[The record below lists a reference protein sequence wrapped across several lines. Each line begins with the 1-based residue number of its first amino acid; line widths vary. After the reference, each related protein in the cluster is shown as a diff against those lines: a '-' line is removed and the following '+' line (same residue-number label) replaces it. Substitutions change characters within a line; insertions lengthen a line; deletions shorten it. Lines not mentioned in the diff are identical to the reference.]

1 MTNPLV
7 AQAQDSTKPYTGISL
22 MESAADLKSAIES
35 GDWAS
40 VAMGAVGT
48 ALDALSMAM
57 DPFGAILAAGV
68 AWLME
73 HVGPLKQALD
83 GLTGNADEIAAQSE
97 TWKNIAGELQGVGTD
112 LGDMVKADLQ
122 SWTGPAADA
131 YRQRTEDAVALLG
144 SAQKGCEGASSG
156 VKTAGEVVAAVRALV
171 RDIIAELIGHLI
183 SWALQVVFTL
193 GIGLTWVVP
202 QVIGAV
208 AKTASKI
215 ADLVKRLVT
224 ALKALIP
231 LLKRAGDLFSDA
243 AKALKGLKNGS
254 KVAPPKKVGG
264 IDGTPKAPPA
274 KGGGSTTPSGDHSPP
289 PKGGDSTTPSGDHS
303 PPPPKGGDSTT
314 PSGDHTPPPKN
325 DTPDGGPNGTPP
337 PAKGPGGDS
346 TTSSGAKGDIRGGNG
361 NPPHN
366 STPTKDLPDCGDPI
380 DVASGRMFLPQTD
393 VELRAA
399 LPLIVSRTHLSD
411 YRVGRS
417 FGRTWASTLDQR
429 LEIDDEGVSFAAED
443 GALMVYPLPGDS
455 GSVLPEFGPRW
466 PLARTADGGFTV
478 TMPELSQTLLF
489 APAGGAERPVTA
501 VLRGSG
507 PRIDFGRDEHG
518 VLTTISHSGGYLLN
532 VETTAGLVTALDLV
546 GGARLPDG
554 TPADLPLV
562 RYRYDDARRLVEV
575 VNSSGRPLRFGYD
588 ADGRITSWE
597 DRNGFSYRY
606 RYDEAGRCVRTEGD
620 GGYLD
625 YTFDY
630 DPAARVTRATNSLGA
645 VITYHFTEWG
655 QVARE
660 IDPLGHEVRYDWDRH
675 HRLLVRTD
683 ELGGATTYT
692 YDEAGDLVGVGY
704 PDGTADSAR
713 YDERHR
719 PVLTVDVDGARTER
733 EYGERG
739 ELTAVVDAAGA
750 RTTYGYDAAG
760 NLATI
765 VDPLGGRTTIVSDVR
780 GLTQSVTGPTGAAGT
795 FEYDAF
801 GRLAAETS
809 PAGETTRYAWTI
821 EGRPLRMTGPG
832 GGTEQW
838 TYDGEGN
845 LREHRDATGARTLT
859 EVGGFDLPSARIAPD
874 GSRMEFTHDTELR
887 LVAVRN
893 EQGRRWD
900 YRHDAAGNLV
910 EESDFDGR
918 VLRYTYNAAGDLTS
932 RTNGAGETLAFTRD
946 ALGRVV
952 EQRAGEEVTRWTY
965 DAAGRLLRTVNADAD
980 VTFTYDAMGRTLT
993 ETCNGRTVRSEYDA
1007 LGRRTRRTLPSGLV
1021 SQWAYDGAGA
1031 PVGLQVGGHTMSLR
1045 RDAAGR
1051 VVQRGWGVTDTRQHW
1066 DAAGRLAAQTVASA
1080 GGALVHR
1087 RAYDYREDGL
1097 LTAMHDAAAGTRA
1110 FELDPV
1116 GRISA
1121 VTGAHAERYSY
1132 DSTGNVTGAQA
1143 GTVPDPLAGPRTYAG
1158 TRITGAGATR
1168 YAHDQQGRLVER
1180 VAPGLD
1186 GRPQVWR
1193 FTWNAEDRLTG
1204 VTTPDGQ
1211 RWRYRYDPLGRRVA
1225 KQRLAADG
1233 TVAEQVDFT
1242 WDGAALAE
1250 EHQLTPARQRRL
1262 RSWDV
1267 EPGSALPLLQSERLL
1282 GPDGVQQVVD
1292 QRFYAIMTDVV
1303 GTPTELIGLDGVV
1316 VRQQSQTI
1324 WGRPLDNAPAVTP
1337 LRFPGQ
1343 YFDAETGLH
1352 YNYHRYFDPGTARFL
1367 SADPLGLGGGPNP
1380 QAYVANP
1387 LAFIDPSG
1395 LTPCSDAAAS
1405 GSGGGGS
1412 SRGGGGNPGGR
1423 GGNGRGGNG
1432 NGGGSGGPSRPPRNG
1447 NRPPPPYYDN
1457 PLPTTP
1463 HATVPHTPDNP
1474 NGSLYHY
1481 TNEAGM
1487 NGIMGSGHVRPSA
1500 WTHGTPDN
1508 PLVGS
1513 HARYGSGGYFTN
1525 IAPGQLSQEGLSQAL
1540 VLNPGS
1546 GASFTHHI
1554 EVSPSA
1560 LESQGYT
1567 ISQSDHRPDVYVV
1580 HHNDQPTNHPNPR
1593 PVEIGDSHV
1602 SHGPNPQGPH
1612 LGDSMGQEDWGDAAR
1627 PRPPRQR

>member
-7 AQAQDSTKPYTGISL
+7 AQPQDSTKAYSGISIL
-22 MESAADLKSAIES
+22 ESANDLKSAIES

-97 TWKNIAGELQGVGTD
+97 TWKNVAGELQAIGTD
-112 LGDMVKADLQ
+112 LGDMVKSDLQ
-122 SWTGPAADA
+122 SWSGPAADS
-131 YRQRTEDAVALLG
+131 YRQRTQDAVTLLE

-224 ALKALIP
+224 AMKALMP
-231 LLKRAGDLFSDA
+231 LLKRAGDLFGDA
-243 AKALKGLKNGS
+243 AKAMKGLKGGG
-254 KVAPPKKVGG
+254 KVSAPPKISN
-264 IDGTPKAPPA
+264 IDGTPKAPKPH
-274 KGGGSTTPSGDHSPP
+274 GGDSTTPSGDHSPP

-303 PPPPKGGDSTT
+303 PPPKSGDSTT
-314 PSGDHTPPPKN
+314 PAGDHKPP
-325 DTPDGGPNGTPP
+325 DTTPDGPP
-337 PAKGPGGDS
+337 PPGKGPSDA
-346 TTSSGAKGDIRGGNG
+346 TTTSGAKGDIRGGNG

-366 STPTKDLPDCGDPI
+366 STPTRDLPDCGDPI

-411 YRVGRS
+411 YRLGRS
-417 FGRTWASTLDQR
+417 FGPTWASTLDQR
-429 LEIDDEGVSFAAED
+429 LEVDAEGVSFAAED
-443 GALMVYPLPGDS
+443 GALMTYPLPGAT

-466 PLARTADGGFTV
+466 PLARTADGGYTI
-478 TMPELSQTLLF
+478 TMPEQSQTLLF
-489 APAGGAERPVTA
+489 APSGGAELPLTS

-507 PRIDFGRDEHG
+507 ARIDFSRDETG
-518 VLTTISHSGGYLLN
+518 VLTAISHSGGYLLG
-532 VETTAGLVTALDLV
+532 VETAGGLVTGLHLIGA
-546 GGARLPDG
+546 ARLPDG
-554 TPADLPLV
+554 TPADIPLV

-588 ADGRITSWE
+588 AEGRITSWE
-597 DRNGFSYRY
+597 DRNGASYRY
-606 RYDEAGRCVRTEGD
+606 HYDGAGRCVRTEGD

-630 DPAARVTRATNSLGA
+630 DTAARVTRATNSLGA

-655 QVARE
+655 QVSRE
-660 IDPLGHEVRYDWDRH
+660 IDPLGHEVRSEWDRH

-692 YDEAGDLVGVGY
+692 YDEAGDLVAVGY
-704 PDGTADSAR
+704 PDGTGDSAR
-713 YDERHR
+713 YDEKHR
-719 PVLTVDVDGARTER
+719 PVLTVDVDGARTTR
-733 EYGERG
+733 EYGESG
-739 ELTAVVDAAGA
+739 ELVAAVDPAGA

-765 VDPLGGRTTIVSDVR
+765 TDPLGGRTTVVSDSR
-780 GLTQSVTGPTGAAGT
+780 GLAESVTGPTGAVRT

-801 GRLAAETS
+801 GRLVAETG
-809 PAGETTRYAWTI
+809 PAGETTRYAWTV
-821 EGRPLRMTGPG
+821 EGRPLRVTRPG
-832 GGTEQW
+832 GATEHW
-838 TYDGEGN
+838 SYDGEGN
-845 LREHRDATGARTLT
+845 LREHRDATGARTLH
-859 EVGGFDLPSARIAPD
+859 EVGAFDLPAARIAAD

-887 LVAVRN
+887 LASVRN
-893 EQGRRWD
+893 EQGRRWE

-910 EESDFDGR
+910 EETDFDGR
-918 VLRYTYNAAGDLTS
+918 VLRYGYDAAGNLTS
-932 RTNGAGETLAFTRD
+932 RTNGAGETLEFTRD

-952 EQRAGEEVTRWTY
+952 EQRAGADVTRWTY
-965 DAAGRLLRTVNADAD
+965 DPAGRLLRAVNADAD
-980 VTFTYDAMGRTLT
+980 VTFTYDALGRVLS
-993 ETCNGRTVRSEYDA
+993 ESCNGRTVRSEYDV
-1007 LGRRTRRTLPSGLV
+1007 LGRRIRRTLPSGLTGE
-1021 SQWAYDGAGA
+1021 WAYDGTGA
-1031 PVGLQVGGHTMSLR
+1031 PVGLRVGGHTMSLR
-1045 RDAAGR
+1045 RDLAGR
-1051 VVQRGWGVTDTRQHW
+1051 EVQREWGSADLRSHW
-1066 DAAGRLAAQTVASA
+1066 DAAGRLAAQTVAAA

-1087 RAYDYREDGL
+1087 RAYDYRDDGL
-1097 LTAMHDAAAGTRA
+1097 LVATHDATTGTRS
-1110 FELDPV
+1110 FELDAV
-1116 GRISA
+1116 GRVSA
-1121 VTGAHAERYSY
+1121 VTGSAHAERYSY
-1132 DSTGNVTGAQA
+1132 DSTGNVTGVQA
-1143 GTVPDPLAGPRTYAG
+1143 GAVPDALAGPRTYAG
-1158 TRITGAGATR
+1158 NRITGAGAAR
-1168 YAHDQQGRLVER
+1168 YVHDAQGRLVER
-1180 VAPGLD
+1180 TAPGID

-1233 TVAEQVDFT
+1233 KVAEQIDFT
-1242 WDGAALAE
+1242 WDGPALAE
-1250 EHQLTPARQRRL
+1250 EHRLTASGQRRL
-1262 RSWDV
+1262 LSWDV
-1267 EPGSALPLLQSERLL
+1267 EPGSELPLLQCERLL
-1282 GPDGVQQVVD
+1282 GPEGFRQVLD

-1303 GTPTELIGLDGVV
+1303 GTPTELVGLDGVV
-1316 VRQQSQTI
+1316 ARQQPQTI
-1324 WGRPLDNAPAVTP
+1324 WGRALDSAPAVTP

-1352 YNYHRYFDPGTARFL
+1352 YNYHRYYDPGTARFL
-1367 SADPLGLGGGPNP
+1367 SADPLGLAGGPNP

-1387 LAFIDPSG
+1387 LAWIDPSG
-1395 LTPCSDAAAS
+1395 LTPCADAAAAS
-1405 GSGGGGS
+1405 GSGGGN
-1412 SRGGGGNPGGR
+1412 RGGGGNQGGR
-1423 GGNGRGGNG
+1423 GNGRGGNG
-1432 NGGGSGGPSRPPRNG
+1432 NTSGPSRPPRTS
-1447 NRPPPPYYDN
+1447 NRPPPPYYNN

-1567 ISQSDHRPDVYVV
+1567 ISQSVDRPDVYVV

-1602 SHGPNPQGPH
+1602 GHGPNPQGPH
-1612 LGDSMGQEDWGDAAR
+1612 LGSSMGQEDWGDAAR

>member
-7 AQAQDSTKPYTGISL
+7 AQPQDSTKPYTGISL
-22 MESAADLKSAIES
+22 LESANDLKSAIES

-97 TWKNIAGELQGVGTD
+97 TWKNVAGELQAVGTD
-112 LGDMVKADLQ
+112 LGDMVQADLQ

-131 YRQRTEDAVALLG
+131 YRQRTQDAVALLE

-224 ALKALIP
+224 ALKALMP
-231 LLKRAGDLFSDA
+231 LLKRAGDLFGDA
-243 AKALKGLKNGS
+243 AKAMKGLKGGG
-254 KVAPPKKVGG
+254 KVSTPHKVGP
-264 IDGTPKAPPA
+264 IDATPKAPKPHGGDA
-274 KGGGSTTPSGDHSPP
+274 TTPSGAHTPPPKGDTTTPSGDHSPP
-289 PKGGDSTTPSGDHS
+289 PKGGGSTTPAGDHTPGGAPDHTPGS
-303 PPPPKGGDSTT
+303 TPPPPKGSSGGTT
-314 PSGDHTPPPKN
+314 
-325 DTPDGGPNGTPP
+325 
-337 PAKGPGGDS
+337 A
-346 TTSSGAKGDIRGGNG
+346 SGAKGGDIRGGNT

-366 STPTKDLPDCGDPI
+366 ATPTRDLPDCGDPI

-411 YRVGRS
+411 YRCGRS

-429 LEIDDEGVSFAAED
+429 LEVDDAGISFAAED
-443 GALMVYPLPGDS
+443 GALMTYPLPGATEP
-455 GSVLPEFGPRW
+455 VLPEFGPRW
-466 PLARTADGGFTV
+466 PLARTPDGGFTV
-478 TMPELSQTLLF
+478 TMPELSQTLFF
-489 APAGGAERPVTA
+489 APADGPERPVTA

-507 PRIDFGRDEHG
+507 ARMDFERTDG
-518 VLTTISHSGGYLLN
+518 VLTAISHSGGYRLA
-532 VETTAGLVTALDLV
+532 VESADGLVTGISLA

-562 RYRYDDARRLVEV
+562 RYRYDDARHLVEV
-575 VNSSGRPLRFGYD
+575 VNSSGRPLRFSYD
-588 ADGRITSWE
+588 ADGRITGWT
-597 DRNGFSYRY
+597 DRNGVSYRY
-606 RYDEAGRCVRTEGD
+606 HYDTAGRCVRTEGD
-620 GGYLD
+620 GGFLD

-630 DPAARVTRATNSLGA
+630 DTGARTTRATNSLGA
-645 VITYHFTEWG
+645 AITYHFTEWG
-655 QVARE
+655 QVSRE
-660 IDPLGHEVRYDWDRH
+660 VDPLGHEVSYEWDRH

-692 YDEAGDLVGVGY
+692 YDDAGDLVAVGY
-704 PDGTADSAR
+704 PDGTSDSAQ
-713 YDERHR
+713 YDEAHR
-719 PVLTVDVDGARTER
+719 PVRTVDVDGASTIR

-739 ELTAVVDAAGA
+739 ELVAAVDPAGA
-750 RTTYGYDAAG
+750 RTTYGYDGAG
-760 NLATI
+760 NLATV
-765 VDPLGGRTTIVSDVR
+765 VDPAGGRTTIVSDAR
-780 GLTQSVTGPTGAAGT
+780 GLPTSITSPTGAVRT
-795 FEYDAF
+795 FEYDGF
-801 GRLAAETS
+801 GRLVAETG
-809 PAGETTRYAWTI
+809 PAGETARYAWTV
-821 EGRPLRMTGPG
+821 EGLPLRVTRPG
-832 GGTEQW
+832 GGTEHW
-838 TYDGEGN
+838 SYDGEGN
-845 LREHRDATGARTLT
+845 LREHRDATGARTLH
-859 EVGGFDLPSARIAPD
+859 EVGAFDLPAARIAPD

-893 EQGRRWD
+893 EQGRRWE

-910 EESDFDGR
+910 EERDFDGR
-918 VLRYTYNAAGDLTS
+918 VLRYGYDAAGNLIS
-932 RTNGAGETLAFTRD
+932 RTNGAGETLEFTRD
-946 ALGRVV
+946 ALGRVL
-952 EQRAGEEVTRWTY
+952 EQRAGADVTRWTY
-965 DAAGRLLRTVNADAD
+965 DAAGRLLRAVNADAD
-980 VTFTYDAMGRTLT
+980 VTFTYDALGRVLT
-993 ETCNGRTVRSEYDA
+993 ETCNGRTVRSEYDV
-1007 LGRRTRRTLPSGLV
+1007 LGRRTRRTLPSGLTTE
-1021 SQWAYDGAGA
+1021 WAYDGTGA
-1031 PVGLQVGGHTMSLR
+1031 ATGLRVGGHTMHLR
-1045 RDAAGR
+1045 RDQAGR
-1051 VVQRGWGVTDTRQHW
+1051 EVQREWGVADLRRHW
-1066 DAAGRLAAQTVASA
+1066 DAAGRLAAQTVAGA

-1087 RAYDYREDGL
+1087 RSYDYREDGL
-1097 LTAMHDAAAGTRA
+1097 LVAMHDAAGGTRS
-1110 FELDPV
+1110 FELDPL

-1121 VTGAHAERYSY
+1121 VTGSAHTERYSY
-1132 DSTGNVTGAQA
+1132 DSTGNVTGVQA
-1143 GTVPDPLAGPRTYAG
+1143 GTVPDALAGPRTYAG
-1158 TRITGAGATR
+1158 GRLTGAGAAR
-1168 YAHDQQGRLVER
+1168 YTHDRQGRLVER
-1180 VAPGLD
+1180 TAPGID

-1211 RWRYRYDPLGRRVA
+1211 QWRYRYDPLGRRVA

-1233 TVAEQVDFT
+1233 AVAEQIDFT
-1242 WDGAALAE
+1242 WDGPALAE
-1250 EHQLTPARQRRL
+1250 EHRLTASGQRRL
-1262 RSWDV
+1262 LSWDV
-1267 EPGSALPLLQSERLL
+1267 EPGSELPLLQCERLL
-1282 GPDGVQQVVD
+1282 APDGFQRVLD
-1292 QRFYAIMTDVV
+1292 QRFYAIVTDVV
-1303 GTPTELIGLDGVV
+1303 GTPTELVGLDGVV
-1316 VRQQSQTI
+1316 ARQQPQTI
-1324 WGRPLDNAPAVTP
+1324 WGRALDTAPAVTP

-1352 YNYHRYFDPGTARFL
+1352 YNYHRYYDPGTARFL
-1367 SADPLGLGGGPNP
+1367 SADPLGLAGGANP

-1387 LAFIDPSG
+1387 LAWIDPSG
-1395 LTPCSDAAAS
+1395 LTPCADAAS
-1405 GSGGGGS
+1405 GSGGGSRGGGS
-1412 SRGGGGNPGGR
+1412 RGGGGGGSRGGGGNPGG
-1423 GGNGRGGNG
+1423 NGRGGN
-1432 NGGGSGGPSRPPRNG
+1432 GGPSRPPRNG

-1487 NGIMGSGHVRPSA
+1487 HGIMGSGHVRPSA

-1580 HHNDQPTNHPNPR
+1580 HHSDQPTNHPNPR
-1593 PVEIGDSHV
+1593 PVQIGDAHV
-1602 SHGPNPQGPH
+1602 SHGPNPTGPH
-1612 LGDSMGQEDWGDAAR
+1612 LGSSMGQEDWGDAAR